1 MTIKAVFRVR
11 TTFSGAPDGTSAS
24 ISNVTVTPEKLSSEI
39 STASPHRKPLHQD
52 VLRRAFNSPFW
63 PHTLV
68 TTSVGQEGLDFHVWC
83 DQLLHWD
90 LPNNPVDLEQREG
103 RINRF
108 AGLAIRRALTRRP
121 GELLDKCPSDA
132 SPWAALFDGNPLLP
146 ETSEKTS
153 GLAPWWVYEGA
164 IPNTMVIELPL
175 SRQVLRLKRLRD
187 DLLLYRLALGQPD
200 IRSFVTKARTMLKS
214 DDIARYVLDLSPL
227 RLRSSLRK

>member
-1 MTIKAVFRVR
+1 VTE
-11 TTFSGAPDGTSAS
+11 TEGALPG
-24 ISNVTVTPEKLSSEI
+24 EKG
-39 STASPHRKPLHQD
+39 KPLHQD

-90 LPNNPVDLEQREG
+90 LPNNPIDLEQREG

-108 AGLAIRRALTRRP
+108 AGLTIRRALTRRP
-121 GELLDKCPSDA
+121 GRLLDRCASDA
-132 SPWAALFDGNPLLP
+132 SPWAVLFDDNQFLAEMGDQ
-146 ETSEKTS
+146 KS

-164 IPNTMVIELPL
+164 VPNTIVIELPL
-175 SRQVLRLKRLRD
+175 SRQVQRMTRLRD

-200 IRSFVTKARTMLKS
+200 IRNFVMKARTTLNS

-227 RLRSSLRK
+227 RLRTSQRKK